1 MKEYTYPPIESVIN
15 AGYAN
20 TDPENSVGSCIAGNL
35 AAEGKQ
41 LGQDIL
47 DDVFGIG
54 DAIAAQFH
62 KIAL

>member
-1 MKEYTYPPIESVIN
+1 MN

-20 TDPENSVGSCIAGNL
+20 TEPENSVGSCIASNL

-54 DAIAAQFH
+54 DAIALQYR
-62 KIAL
+62 